1 MSCEHLVMRLDY
13 SNVNNEEGNGGVQ
26 KYHVYER
33 YFFSTLVV
41 IQYPATR
48 YQIIVYCVKNGP
60 RTVHSLLSM
69 TWKKRFLTV
78 WPLCWASI
86 TIRKVPTVVSM
97 CRAVT
102 RRTKFTR
109 IADIVS
115 LHIDTV
121 RRTSI
126 NKIPPITGHTF
137 DKISTIS
144 GSIVYAWKDILIGYQ
159 AQYDSS
165 KNKMT
170 KNDLALEFGS
180 DDIRLHA
187 RCNNIPYECGL
198 SIYCK
203 VNDQW
208 EAVLDGVS
216 AKNDS
221 VNLWTLGI
229 GAKYIL
235 QENSTVRCKFN
246 KDLQL
251 GTSLRQQL
259 YEGIALTL
267 SFNVDLK
274 KIKTGGHKVGLS
286 LDLEA

>member
-1 MSCEHLVMRLDY
+1 M
-13 SNVNNEEGNGGVQ
+13 
-26 KYHVYER
+26 
-33 YFFSTLVV
+33 
-41 IQYPATR
+41 TR
-48 YQIIVYCVKNGP
+48 TQSSGHTISSYKVPNYCVLRQKWSKDGTLAAEYDVEKTILNGMAIVLGVNYNPESSNGSVNVSSSYAKNQIHTNCGY
-60 RTVHSLLSM
+60 S
-69 TWKKRFLTV
+69 
-78 WPLCWASI
+78 
-86 TIRKVPTVVSM
+86 
-97 CRAVT
+97 
-102 RRTKFTR
+102 
-109 IADIVS
+109 
-115 LHIDTV
+115 
-121 RRTSI
+121 
-126 NKIPPITGHTF
+126 HTF